1 MVLIPDMHSTDSNA
15 HAAGQSAVAS
25 PSTAGGVWCGPL
37 FIVGM
42 PRSGT
47 KLLRGLLSR
56 HPRVRIPDAET
67 DFFPFLV
74 RWVRQ
79 HGAPES
85 ESALASL
92 FESLRTATYFTF
104 RRPEQPP
111 FSWQA
116 WRRECEGRYD
126 AASLFEGFI
135 RYEIGAS
142 RRSGIIWGDKSP
154 AYIRHID
161 LLLEHFPDARVV
173 HLVRDVRD
181 FCVSSRKVWNKDV
194 RRAAY
199 QWGRDVAAAHRQC
212 QAHPRC
218 IEIAYED
225 LLRSPETQLRRLSR
239 LLQIDFSD
247 AMTRLDRA
255 VERHGDAA
263 GHTEIVQDNFRKFGD
278 RLTPRELREI
288 ESLAWDT
295 MKTLGYEPLQ
305 ATRQK
310 HLSAA
315 EQHLLRIKDGIR
327 LVTGAARTR
336 GLTGALRFH
345 LSHARLSR

>member
-1 MVLIPDMHSTDSNA
+1 MYSTDSNA
-15 HAAGQSAVAS
+15 NPANPSAVAS
-25 PSTAGGVWCGPL
+25 PSTAGDDGWCGPL

-67 DFFPFLV
+67 EFFPFLA
-74 RWVRQ
+74 RWVRD
-79 HGAPES
+79 HGPPES
-85 ESALASL
+85 ERAFAAL
-92 FESLRTATYFTF
+92 FESLRTATYFTY
-104 RRPEQPP
+104 RRPEQAP
-111 FSWQA
+111 FSWQE

-126 AASLFEGFI
+126 AASLFEAFI
-135 RYEIGAS
+135 RYELGAA

-161 LLLEHFPDARVV
+161 LLLEHFPDARIV

-199 QWGRDVAAAHRQC
+199 QWGRDVAAAHRVC
-212 QAHPRC
+212 QAQPRC
-218 IEIAYED
+218 LEIRYED

-239 LLQIDFSD
+239 LLRIDFSD

-255 VERHGDAA
+255 VEHHGDAA
-263 GHTEIVQDNFRKFGD
+263 GHAEIVQDNFSKFSS

-295 MKTLGYEPLQ
+295 MKALGYEPLH

-310 HLSAA
+310 HLGAA
-315 EQHLLRIKDGIR
+315 EQSLLRFKDGIR
-327 LVTGAARTR
+327 LVAGAARTR
-336 GLTGALRFH
+336 GLTGALLFH